1 MQRWRVSEGLSL
13 FREQRKRT
21 VTGGW
26 LSGVSYCREMHL
38 ERLAGVDGED
48 TCWRGAW
55 TCAQS
60 RGQLPQSSMPVELM
74 SWGFPLWAVGAL
86 PKVSE

>member
-1 MQRWRVSEGLSL
+1 MG
-13 FREQRKRT
+13 
-21 VTGGW
+21 
-26 LSGVSYCREMHL
+26 YCREMHL

-48 TCWRGAW
+48 ACRRGAW

-74 SWGFPLWAVGAL
+74 SWGFPL
-86 PKVSE
+86 